1 MIVGKKKLGKKEVTT
16 AVGWPLLFMLIWA
29 TEAELTAL
37 VKVNLN
43 AYVLIPLKVRHVD
56 VSE

>member
-1 MIVGKKKLGKKEVTT
+1 MTT

-37 VKVNLN
+37 VNG
-43 AYVLIPLKVRHVD
+43 YVLIPLKVRHVD